1 MEHCKEMNQE
11 HWKIFKK
18 GDAHASKLLSRLYG
32 RGNDDENAISYP
44 KIKTKSRTFDDRHE
58 WNVNKQSQDK
68 RERSKMVK
76 VPVVG
81 KGKEKTNQAD
91 KLLKMG
97 RKKGIEECL
106 KDMQISKDLTST
118 YRPPAT
124 MKDSTE
130 VAKVKLQESFQRGGK
145 ALPDELIPKPDSA
158 KKTSIVEPKENLTKS
173 LATQIYHEIVER
185 RTFQSQMEKIGEGGK
200 TRAKVTEEIAE
211 RVKQL
216 HRLDKNLAK
225 KVMKDI

>member
-1 MEHCKEMNQE
+1 MSNQE

-18 GDAHASKLLSRLYG
+18 SDAHASKLLSRLYG
-32 RGNDDENAISYP
+32 QRNDGENAISYP
-44 KIKTKSRTFDDRHE
+44 KIKTKSRPLDNRHE
-58 WNVNKQSQDK
+58 WNVNKQSQEK
-68 RERSKMVK
+68 RERAKLVK

-81 KGKEKTNQAD
+81 KGKEKADQAD

-97 RKKGIEECL
+97 RKKNIQECMKEL
-106 KDMQISKDLTST
+106 HVSKSVTST

-124 MKDSTE
+124 IKDSSE

-145 ALPDELIPKPDSA
+145 ALPDELIPKLESA
-158 KKTSIVEPKENLTKS
+158 KKTSVVEPKENLSKS

-185 RTFQSQMEKIGEGGK
+185 RAFQSQMEKRGEGGK

-216 HRLDKNLAK
+216 HKLDKDLAK
-225 KVMKDI
+225 NVMKDI